1 MPYYIYKITSGSTGA
16 IKNLECIDKYDEY
29 KQAKKFIRE
38 KRAELDGDSRTTLK
52 MIFAEDE
59 FEAEQR
65 LTASASRDAPIM
77 REWEK

>member
-1 MPYYIYKITSGSTGA
+1 MPYFIYKITSGSTGA
-16 IKNLECIDKYDEY
+16 IKGLENIDKYDEY
-29 KQAKKFIRE
+29 KQAKKVIRE
-38 KRAELDGDSRTTLK
+38 KRTEIENDGRTSLK

-65 LTASASRDAPIM
+65 LSASRDAPIL

>member
-1 MPYYIYKITSGSTGA
+1 MPYFIYKITSGSTGT
-16 IKNLECIDKYDEY
+16 IKGLECIDKYDEY
-29 KQAKKFIRE
+29 KQAKKIIRE
-38 KRAELDGDSRTTLK
+38 KRTEIVNDSRTTLK

-65 LTASASRDAPIM
+65 LSSSRDAPIL

>member
-1 MPYYIYKITSGSTGA
+1 MPYFIYKITSGSTGA
-16 IKNLECIDKYDEY
+16 IKGLELIEKFDEF

-38 KRAELDGDSRTTLK
+38 KRSEAGLDNRATIK

-59 FEAEQR
+59 LEAEQR
-65 LTASASRDAPIM
+65 LREPREAPIL